1 MDKEILSVKEF
12 CKKTGLAE
20 YVVRRL
26 INEGY
31 AVTFKCGNKVYLHY
45 EMTIKRMFNIK
56 QQSFQDKLL

>member
-26 INEGY
+26 ISEGY